1 VSYTCLPCGLRPAPT
16 MAIAQLPDEILEHV
30 FLAARNSLAKVDHG
44 PFAFASADFIP
55 LWKALTHSTRRWR
68 LVAIECA
75 ALWAIV
81 SYSTTT
87 AAWVSAALQRARE
100 APLSVSASRLEDIQ
114 PNSTYLLSLIS
125 RIDKVDILSLKTSDS
140 RRDISL
146 GSLLAP
152 RLRHLELCNSD
163 SSWPVVQWP
172 SPEMFVEPF
181 PPLLTLKLHTNL
193 SFLSPLLRCSSI
205 TELDLTHPNH
215 RAVRCSVSL
224 LAHILS
230 YLPLLVHL
238 TLRAVCASAPDEHE
252 SPPAQ
257 LPCLRTMHV
266 ADCAPF
272 LQGVM
277 SYVDPRVW
285 DQQTPPKLCVQE
297 NLLTGVRI
305 GIPEQIS
312 YLSEMAASLVSFR
325 QAWSQ
330 RIDAVHIEVHED
342 CFWSIHLSSGIPRT
356 VWMVLQIRCA
366 NSQRRTPSHAF
377 FALASLFDNTSEMF
391 IRESAPGNAHVSST
405 QWTEIFQHFPNA
417 KYVSV
422 SGPCSHA
429 IIHAIIGYEAEICD
443 PLPGW
448 PGDDPET
455 TGCLL
460 QITELEVRDTEID
473 ASEIESLAMWTR
485 TRAESG
491 MKLRRICI
499 LDVCANASKRVVEEA
514 REVVQ
519 AGVDVVQWEV
529 QV

>member
-30 FLAARNSLAKVDHG
+30 FLAARDSLAKVDHG

-68 LVAIECA
+68 LVAIECT

-87 AAWVSAALQRARE
+87 AAWASAALQRARE

-125 RIDKVDILSLKTSDS
+125 RIDKVNILRLETSNRRGGVSLK
-140 RRDISL
+140 SL
-146 GSLLAP
+146 VAP
-152 RLRHLELCNSD
+152 RLRHLELCDSD
-163 SSWPVVQWP
+163 SSWSAVQWP

-181 PPLLTLKLHTNL
+181 PSLLTLKLHTNL
-193 SFLSPLLRCSSI
+193 SILSPLLRCSSI
-205 TELDLTHPNH
+205 TTLDLKHPNH
-215 RAVRCSVSL
+215 LAVRGSVSL
-224 LAHILS
+224 LANILS

-238 TLRAVCASAPDEHE
+238 TLRSVCTLLLEDDPLPS
-252 SPPAQ
+252 AQ
-257 LPCLRTMHV
+257 LPHLRTMHV
-266 ADCAPF
+266 AESPPF
-272 LQGVM
+272 LRGVM

-285 DQQTPPKLCVQE
+285 DQQTPPKLCIQE
-297 NLLTGVRI
+297 NLFTGARI

-312 YLSEMAASLVSFR
+312 HLSDMAASLVSFR

-356 VWMVLQIRCA
+356 VWLVLQIRCA

-377 FALASLFDNTSEMF
+377 LALTSLFDNASEIF
-391 IRESAPGNAHVSST
+391 IWESALGNAHVSLT

-417 KYVSV
+417 KSVSV

-460 QITELEVRDTEID
+460 QITELEVRDIEID

-491 MKLRRICI
+491 TKLKRICI
-499 LDVCANASKRVVEEA
+499 SDVRANASKGVVEEA
-514 REVVQ
+514 REVVR